1 MPYALEEI
9 RKFSWAA
16 GLSGSE
22 IDRAAQGVTQR
33 TYPKGAYICH
43 RGDRLD
49 YWTGI
54 VTGLVKMSV
63 VSETGKAM
71 TFAGLGNGAW
81 FGEGTILKNE
91 ARKYDLVALRET
103 RLALMNRATF
113 NWLHENSVAFN
124 QFLIRQM
131 NERLGQ
137 FIATVEQDRILDAK
151 SRVARHLSWLLNPV
165 LYPGASEAIEIS
177 QDELALLAGV
187 SRAAA
192 NRSLHELEAEGLLAV
207 EHGLITIK
215 DVGGLLFYGEHA

>member
-1 MPYALEEI
+1 MAYSLEEI
-9 RKFSWAA
+9 RQFNWAA
-16 GLSGSE
+16 GLSGGE
-22 IDRAAQGVTQR
+22 IERAARGVTQR
-33 TYPKGAYICH
+33 TYPKGSYICH

-54 VTGLVKMSV
+54 ITGLVKMSV

-81 FGEGTILKNE
+81 FGEGTILKDE

-113 NWLHENSVAFN
+113 NWLHENSVRFN

-151 SRVARHLSWLLNPV
+151 SRVARHLSWLFNPV
-165 LYPGASEAIEIS
+165 LYPGSSDTIEIS

-187 SRAAA
+187 SRAAT

-207 EHGLITIK
+207 EHGLIRVKET
-215 DVGGLLFYGEHA
+215 GQLLFYGEAE